1 MYFITGMNRD
11 YMFWYFSEELQQ
23 QAGVFKRSANELKNR
38 MWWKNIKVGK
48 QTDISNYPNTISMTQ

>member
-48 QTDISNYPNTISMTQ
+48 QTDIDNYPNTISMM